1 MPSTSV
7 FQIAPADN
15 EAAVER
21 MVTVTGTPEA
31 QWGAQFYIY
40 DKIRSEGIFRQMQ
53 GDDHGEVHL
62 RCELQ
67 VPVPLVGRIIGKR
80 GARVSVGGQ

>member
-1 MPSTSV
+1 MFCP
-7 FQIAPADN
+7 QIAPPDN

-21 MVTVTGTPEA
+21 MVTVVGSPEA

-40 DKIRSEGIFRQMQ
+40 DKIRSEGVFRQMQ
-53 GDDHGEVHL
+53 GDDHSEVHL

-67 VPVPLVGRIIGKR
+67 VPVAFVGRIIGKR
-80 GARVSVGGQ
+80 GINVSIKLCI